1 MVKEKTASRMVCKYT
16 AHARHF
22 AIANETAIMTGQ
34 GRTRMKSNGS
44 RTQSSKLAAC
54 ALTLALAIALPA
66 QNGQHI
72 TSPHQALGFDIGD
85 DYHLANYTQ
94 LTAWWQ
100 KLAGESDRMQ
110 LVEIGKS
117 EEGRPQWMAI
127 LTSPEN
133 HKHLARYKEIA
144 RRLALAEGLTDDQA
158 RTLAHEGKAVVWI
171 DGGLHASEVLGAH
184 QLMELVYQMVSR
196 NDAETLRILND
207 VVILATHANPD
218 GMELVSNW
226 YMRQAEPTKRSLQ
239 NIPRLW
245 QKYIGHDNNRDF
257 YMSNMQESTN
267 INRQLYME
275 WFPQIMYNH
284 HQTGPAGA
292 VMFAPPF
299 RDPFNYNFDPLIPPL
314 IEMVGSAMHSRFVA
328 EGKPGTVMRS
338 GASYSTWYNGG
349 LRTTTYFHNMVGLLT
364 ETIGSP
370 TPFEVPL
377 VPQRQLPSGD
387 EPFPVP
393 PQTWHFRQSI
403 EYSMTANRAVLD
415 LASKYREDFLFNI
428 YQMGRNSMQRGNQ
441 DSWTIT
447 PKRIEALKEA
457 AAKQAES
464 NAPAPNT
471 PDKDGQRRATSGGEM
486 AAPAS
491 ESPTAA
497 MARAAGAVP
506 SKLYASELHNPAL
519 RDPRGYILPSDQPD
533 FPTATK
539 FINTLIKTGIAV
551 HRATTD
557 FDVAGKHYPSG
568 SWVVKTAQAFRPHV
582 LDMFEPQDHPNDF
595 RYPGG
600 PPIPPYDVTGYT
612 LAFQMGVKFDRIL
625 DRFDGPFEKVS
636 GLQHPP
642 SGEILGSGK
651 AGYLISHQ
659 QNDAFIVVN
668 RLLKNGDEVY
678 WLKQPVTLAGRDT
691 GAGTM
696 FVPAR
701 PETSAVIRKAV
712 SELGVTIQA
721 VDRRPSGAAFKLK
734 PVRIGLWDQYGGSMT
749 SGWLRWIFEQFEF
762 PFEVVYPAALDQG
775 DLASRFDVLVFPSG
789 ATPRP
794 VGPFNRQP
802 NTDETPEEFRKMLGR
817 MTTETTVPQ
826 LRKFVEA
833 GGAIVAIGDSTA
845 LAQLLGLP
853 LTNGLA
859 ERSAD
864 GKEHPLPREKF
875 YVPGSVMQVSVD
887 NTNPVAYGM
896 PPVADVFFEN
906 SPAFRMAPD
915 AELKGVKPVAWFPNA
930 TPLRSGWAWGQGY
943 LEGTVAA
950 AEAPLG
956 EGKVLL
962 LCVEAAFRGQPHGTY
977 KLLFNSI
984 YMGPAKP
991 AEIR

>member
-1 MVKEKTASRMVCKYT
+1 MPPIASR
-16 AHARHF
+16 AR
-22 AIANETAIMTGQ
+22 
-34 GRTRMKSNGS
+34 
-44 RTQSSKLAAC
+44 SSKLAAC
-54 ALTLALAIALPA
+54 ALALALAIALPA
-66 QNGQHI
+66 QNGRHI
-72 TSPHQALGFDIGD
+72 TTPQEALGFDIGD

-100 KLAGESDRMQ
+100 KLTTESDRMK

-133 HKHLARYKEIA
+133 QKHLARYKEIA
-144 RRLALAEGLTDDQA
+144 RKLALAEGLTDDQA
-158 RTLAHEGKAVVWI
+158 RALAHEGKAVVWI

-184 QLMELVYQMVSR
+184 QLMQLVYEMVSR
-196 NDAETLRILND
+196 NDPETLRILND
-207 VVILATHANPD
+207 VIILATHANPD

-226 YMRQAEPTKRSLQ
+226 YMRQADPGKRSLQ
-239 NIPRLW
+239 YIPRLW

-267 INRQLYME
+267 INRQLYDE

-299 RDPFNYNFDPLIPPL
+299 RDPFNYNFDPLIPDL
-314 IEMVGSAMHSRFVA
+314 IELVGSAMHSRFVA

-338 GASYSTWYNGG
+338 GAPYSTWYNGG

-370 TPFEVPL
+370 TPFELPL

-403 EYSMTANRAVLD
+403 EYSITANRAVLD

-428 YQMGRNSMQRGNQ
+428 YQMGRNSIQRGSR
-441 DSWTIT
+441 DTWTIT
-447 PKRIEALKEA
+447 PKRIEALKA
-457 AAKQAES
+457 TAAKQAEA
-464 NAPAPNT
+464 NPPAKD
-471 PDKDGQRRATSGGEM
+471 DKAAAT
-486 AAPAS
+486 
-491 ESPTAA
+491 ESPAA
-497 MARAAGAVP
+497 AQERAAGAVP
-506 SKLYASELHNPAL
+506 PKLYASELHNPAL
-519 RDPRGYILPSDQPD
+519 RDARGYIVPSDQPD

-539 FINTLIKTGIAV
+539 FINTLVKNGITV
-551 HRATTD
+551 QRATAD
-557 FDVAGKHYPSG
+557 FEVAGKHYPSG
-568 SWVVKTAQAFRPHV
+568 SWVVKTAQAFRPHI

-625 DRFDGPFEKVS
+625 DPFDGPFENVS
-636 GLQHPP
+636 GLEKPP
-642 SGEILGSGK
+642 ARVIAGSGT

-659 QNDAFIVVN
+659 QNDAFILVN

-678 WLKQPVTLAGRDT
+678 WLKTPVKLAGRDA

-701 PETSAVIRKAV
+701 PQTRALLQKAA
-712 SELGVTIQA
+712 SELGVTVEAI
-721 VDRRPSGAAFKLK
+721 DHRPAGPAYKLK

-749 SGWLRWIFEQFEF
+749 SGWLRWIFEKFEF
-762 PFEVVYPAALDQG
+762 PFEVVYPATLDQG
-775 DLASRFDVLVFPSG
+775 DLAGRFEVLVFPSG
-789 ATPRP
+789 AMPHP
-794 VGPFNRQP
+794 VTAFNRQP
-802 NTDETPEEFRKMLGR
+802 NPDEIPEEDRKMLGR
-817 MTTETTVPQ
+817 VTTETTIPQ

-833 GGAIVAIGDSTA
+833 GGTIVTVGDSTA
-845 LAQLLGLP
+845 LAQLFGLP
-853 LTNGLA
+853 L
-859 ERSAD
+859 AD
-864 GKEHPLPREKF
+864 GLVEQGHPLPHEKF
-875 YVPGSVMQVSVD
+875 YVPGSVLQVSVD
-887 NTNPVAYGM
+887 NNNPVAYGM
-896 PPVADVFFEN
+896 PAVADVFFEN
-906 SPAFRMAPD
+906 SPVFRMAPD
-915 AELKGVKPVAWFPNA
+915 AELKGVRPVAWFPNA
-930 TPLRSGWAWGQGY
+930 TPLRSGWAWGQSY

-950 AEAPLG
+950 AEARLG
-956 EGKVLL
+956 QGKVLL

-984 YMGPAKP
+984 YFGPSK
-991 AEIR
+991 EINW